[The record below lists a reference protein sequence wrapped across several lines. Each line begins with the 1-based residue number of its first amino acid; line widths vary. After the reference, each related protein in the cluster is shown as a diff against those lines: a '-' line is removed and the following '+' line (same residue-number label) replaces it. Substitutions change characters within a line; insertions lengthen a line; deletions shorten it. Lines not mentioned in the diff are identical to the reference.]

1 MMMIIRT
8 YFYSAVEV
16 LSLKF
21 SDIVFFSD
29 LKSVEIE
36 FLFRI
41 KEYFQTKNR
50 SILCTHLLNETTLI
64 EICTIRT
71 ITIIIM
77 ITHTVK

>member
-1 MMMIIRT
+1 MKNKKREKTMMMIVQT

-36 FLFRI
+36 FLLRI
-41 KEYFQTKNR
+41 
-50 SILCTHLLNETTLI
+50 
-64 EICTIRT
+64 
-71 ITIIIM
+71 
-77 ITHTVK
+77 